1 MAQTYSEKLIGMVE
15 DGLLDWEMV
24 ARECIQRMSEDE
36 VEAMIQECDWDDDS
50 PYAEFKRICIG
61 RLA

>member
-1 MAQTYSEKLIGMVE
+1 MPQTYSEKLIGMVE

-36 VEAMIQECDWDDDS
+36 IEAMVKECDWDDDS
-50 PYAEFKRICIG
+50 PCAEFK
-61 RLA
+61 